1 MFGDSS
7 RSAVDDF
14 YVSLKED
21 STTTIFLLFKQLVEE
36 LEKQD
41 YLTTVWFERCFNLY

>member
-7 RSAVDDF
+7 RNSVEDF

-41 YLTTVWFERCFNLY
+41 YLTTVLFECVFHLY